1 MWHPVC
7 HRLQPLLRLKGNER
21 DFTSK
26 PSPAGEDELWMHF
39 ERKENEESITLKICI
54 AENDEREVTFEQNT
68 PKNVLLPAKM
78 CYQNVN

>member
-1 MWHPVC
+1 
-7 HRLQPLLRLKGNER
+7 
-21 DFTSK
+21 
-26 PSPAGEDELWMHF
+26 MHF
-39 ERKENEESITLKICI
+39 ARKKNEESITLKICI